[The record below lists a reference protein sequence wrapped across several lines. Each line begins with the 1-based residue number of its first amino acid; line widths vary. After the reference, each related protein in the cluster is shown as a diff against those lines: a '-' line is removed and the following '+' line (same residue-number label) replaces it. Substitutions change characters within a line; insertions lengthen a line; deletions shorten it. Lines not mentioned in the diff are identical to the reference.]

1 MRRRRVTLAGSLLG
15 NAVRRVEDP
24 ELLSGQARY
33 VDDLQL
39 EGVLH
44 MSFVRSP
51 FPHAMINSI
60 DTSSALAMPGVV
72 AVYTYADLGIPPYTA
87 GFGVNPRVQR
97 APLAEREARFS
108 GDTVAVVIAETLGQA
123 VDATELVEIDY
134 EPLDAVADLDAAV
147 RNGAPLVFS
156 ELGTNIANG
165 AKEPVDA
172 DPLEGAAVIVRGRF
186 ENQRVAVA
194 PMESNAIAVVPGAA
208 GDQFKLTVHVATQT
222 PHRLHETACN
232 VFHLAPSEIRVV
244 SPFVG
249 GGFGGKTGLIAE
261 FATAIACASKLGR
274 PVKWIETRSENLV
287 GMDGRSQ
294 VQYVE
299 MGFKR
304 TGEIVGLRA
313 RVIGDAGAYGGFGGF
328 LAMGPTRNMAQGP
341 YKIPKIRFDVAV
353 ALTHTSTTGAFR
365 GAGRPE
371 ATSLLER
378 LMDMGA
384 DELGLDPAEIRRLN
398 FLQPEQFPYT
408 TLTGMLYDC
417 GEYEQALDK
426 ALAASGYAELR
437 AEQATRRAR
446 GDRLQ
451 LGIGVSSYVEIT
463 AGGPGGEFG
472 AVEVHPDGTATIRV
486 GTAGSGQGHATSFS
500 MIVADRLGI
509 PMESIRFIQSDTAE
523 VPRGGGTV
531 GSRSLQL
538 GGSAISDAAKLVL
551 EQGRDLAAEL
561 LEADR
566 DDVVVTDDGRVGVA
580 GVPANAIPWSDLAT
594 EAAARGTTLS
604 AGVDFKP
611 PGSTFPFGSH
621 VSVVEVDMETGKVV
635 PIRHVAVDDAGRILN
650 PLLVTGQQHGGIAQ
664 GMAQALWEHLAYDS
678 DANPVTGNFATY
690 GIPSA
695 AEVPFYEASNTETPT
710 PYNPLGAK
718 GIGESG
724 TIGATPSVQ
733 NAVVDAL
740 SYLGVRHV
748 DMPCTSERV
757 WRAIVEA
764 KSGRVS
770 DPWREP
776 PPVFADLPDRSEQR
790 RPAGGED
797 VH

>member
-1 MRRRRVTLAGSLLG
+1 MAGSLLG

-33 VDDLQL
+33 VDDLRI

-51 FPHAMINSI
+51 FPHALINSI
-60 DTSSALAMPGVV
+60 DTAAALAMPGVV

-87 GFGVNPRVQR
+87 SMGVNPRVQR
-97 APLAEREARFS
+97 APLAEREVRFA
-108 GDTVAVVIAETLGQA
+108 GDTVAVVIAERLDQA
-123 VDATELVEIDY
+123 VDATELVEVDY

-147 RNGAPLVFS
+147 QAGAPLVFS

-165 AKEPVDA
+165 AKEPTED
-172 DPLEGAAVIVRGRF
+172 DPLEGSDLVVRGRF

-194 PMESNAIAVVPGAA
+194 PMEGNAIAVVPGAP
-208 GDQFKLTVHVATQT
+208 GEPHKLTVHVATQT
-222 PHRLHETACN
+222 PHRVLDTACD
-232 VFHLAPSEIRVV
+232 VFHLDPSEIRVV

-261 FATAIACASKLGR
+261 FAAAVASAKKLGR

-299 MGFKR
+299 MGFKKS
-304 TGEIVGLRA
+304 GAIVGLRG
-313 RVIGDAGAYGGFGGF
+313 RIIGDGGAYGGFGGF

-341 YKIPKIRFDVAV
+341 YNIPKIRFDVAV

-371 ATSLLER
+371 ATALLER

-384 DELGLDPAEIRRLN
+384 DELGIDPAELRRMN
-398 FLQPEQFPYT
+398 FLQPDQFPYR

-417 GEYEQALDK
+417 GEYEQALD
-426 ALAASGYAELR
+426 AVLRAAGYAELR
-437 AEQATRRAR
+437 AEQAARRAR
-446 GDRLQ
+446 NERLQ

-463 AGGPGGEFG
+463 APGPFGDFG

-509 PMESIRFIQSDTAE
+509 PMESIRFIQADTAE

-531 GSRSLQL
+531 GSRSLQVA
-538 GGSAISDAAKLVL
+538 GSAVSGAAKLVL
-551 EQGRDLAAEL
+551 DKGRELAAEL
-561 LEADR
+561 LEADPA
-566 DDVVVTDDGRVGVA
+566 DVVVTDDGKLGVA
-580 GVPANAIPWSDLAT
+580 GVPANAIPWSDLASK
-594 EAAARGTTLS
+594 AVSRGERLS
-604 AGVDFKP
+604 ADVDFTP
-611 PGSTFPFGSH
+611 SGSTFPFGSH

-650 PLLVTGQQHGGIAQ
+650 PMLVTGQQHGGIAQ
-664 GMAQALWEHLAYDS
+664 GMAQALWEHLAYDEE
-678 DANPVTGNFATY
+678 ANPVTGNFATY

-695 AEVPFYEASNTETPT
+695 AEVPYYEASNTETPT
-710 PYNPLGAK
+710 PFNPLGAK

-724 TIGATPSVQ
+724 TIGATPAVQ

-740 SYLGVRHV
+740 SHLGVRHI
-748 DMPCTSERV
+748 DMPCTPERV
-757 WRAIVEA
+757 WRAISEA
-764 KSGRVS
+764 QSGRSS

-776 PPVFADLPDRSEQR
+776 PAIFADLANRAEPR
-790 RPAGGED
+790 RPPGGEES
-797 VH
+797 H

>member
-1 MRRRRVTLAGSLLG
+1 MAGSLLG
-15 NAVRRVEDP
+15 NAVRRLEDP
-24 ELLSGQARY
+24 ELLRGQARY
-33 VDDLQL
+33 VDDLQI

-51 FPHAMINSI
+51 FPHALINSI
-60 DTSSALAMPGVV
+60 DVSAAQQMPGVV
-72 AVYTYADLGIPPYTA
+72 AVYTYADLGIPAYA
-87 GFGVNPRVQR
+87 GGMVLNPRVLR
-97 APLAEREARFS
+97 APLAEREVRYA
-108 GDTVAVVIAETLGQA
+108 GDTVAVVIAESPAQA
-123 VDATELVEIDY
+123 VDATEVVEVDY
-134 EPLDAVADLDAAV
+134 EPLGAVADLDAALSAD
-147 RNGAPLVFS
+147 APLVFA
-156 ELGTNIANG
+156 ELGTNLATG
-165 AKEPVDA
+165 AKEPSDE
-172 DPLEGAAVIVRGRF
+172 DPLAGADLVVRGRF

-194 PMESNAIAVVPGAA
+194 PMENNAIVVVPGTTDADFA
-208 GDQFKLTVHVATQT
+208 LTVHVATQT
-222 PHRLHETACN
+222 PHRLHEAACA
-232 VFHLAPSEIRVV
+232 VFGLQPNQIRVV
-244 SPFVG
+244 SPYVG
-249 GGFGGKTGLIAE
+249 GGFGGKTGLTAE
-261 FATAIACASKLGR
+261 FATAIAAAQKLQR

-299 MGFKR
+299 MGFSAS
-304 TGEIVGLRA
+304 GAIVGLRG

-341 YKIPKIRFDVAV
+341 YKIPKLRFDVAV

-371 ATSLLER
+371 ATALLER

-384 DELGLDPAEIRRLN
+384 DELGIDPAELRRMN

-408 TLTGMLYDC
+408 TITGMLYDC
-417 GEYEQALDK
+417 GEYERALDA
-426 ALAASGYAELR
+426 ALAAAGYDELR
-437 AEQATRRAR
+437 REQAERRAR
-446 GDRLQ
+446 GDRVQ

-463 AGGPGGEFG
+463 AGGPNGEFG
-472 AVEVHPDGTATIRV
+472 SVEVHPDGTATIRV

-509 PMESIRFIQSDTAE
+509 PLESIKFIQSDTAE

-538 GGSAISDAAKLVL
+538 GGSAISEASRLVL
-551 EQGRDLAAEL
+551 DKGRELAAEL
-561 LEADR
+561 LEADP
-566 DDVVVTDDGRVGVA
+566 DDVVVNDDGRLGVA
-580 GVPANAIPWSDLAT
+580 GVPSNAIPWSEL
-594 EAAARGTTLS
+594 AAASATRGERLS
-604 AGVDFKP
+604 AEVDFKP

-621 VSVVEVDMETGKVV
+621 VAVVEVDLETGKVT
-635 PIRHVAVDDAGRILN
+635 PIRHIAVDDAGRILN

-664 GMAQALWEHLAYDS
+664 GMAQALWEHLAYDE
-678 DANPVTGNFATY
+678 DANPITGNFATY

-757 WRAIVEA
+757 WRAITEA
-764 KSGRVS
+764 QSGQPN

-776 PPVFADLPDRSEQR
+776 PPVFADLPDRIQQR
-790 RPAGGED
+790 RPPGDEETL
-797 VH
+797 